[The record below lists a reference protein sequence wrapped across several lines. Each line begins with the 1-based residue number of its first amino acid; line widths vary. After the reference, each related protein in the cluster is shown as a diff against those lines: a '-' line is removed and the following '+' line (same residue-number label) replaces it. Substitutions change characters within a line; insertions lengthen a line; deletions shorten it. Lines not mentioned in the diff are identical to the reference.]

1 MSNFEV
7 LVQKIFISE
16 HPNADALEIGHIGD
30 PEGNQVVCRKGLYKT
45 GDLIVYI
52 GENSVVPEWVLKKYG
67 FWNEEKDKG
76 LLAGTK
82 GDRVKAVKLRDA
94 FSLGICIPVVLMDD
108 VPGTNNAYAIS
119 GEDGEVCIVEEGQD
133 VAEILGVTKY
143 EPPIPVH
150 MSGEVFNAG
159 QDVGVNYDIEDL
171 AKYPHV
177 LIEDEE
183 VQMTVKLHGTNCS
196 VTCVVGDGLNRDNI
210 SEWTEVGAGA
220 IAVGSKGLSAQGLFF
235 KNNEA
240 NAGNLYLNGT
250 RQYWEAITNYA
261 LVMGTD
267 GNFECITVVGE
278 VFGGAVQTGFDYGL
292 KAPEFRVFDV
302 YIGYRGRGFWLDDKV
317 LDNFCNLTGITRVPL
332 VYRGPYSREL
342 ARKLANDPE
351 SALPNVKHVRE
362 GVVIKPV
369 VERRDPV
376 LGRVVVKT
384 RSDAYMTRKGN
395 HTDYN

>member
-1 MSNFEV
+1 
-7 LVQKIFISE
+7 
-16 HPNADALEIGHIGD
+16 
-30 PEGNQVVCRKGLYKT
+30 
-45 GDLIVYI
+45 
-52 GENSVVPEWVLKKYG
+52 
-67 FWNEEKDKG
+67 
-76 LLAGTK
+76 
-82 GDRVKAVKLRDA
+82 
-94 FSLGICIPVVLMDD
+94 
-108 VPGTNNAYAIS
+108 
-119 GEDGEVCIVEEGQD
+119 
-133 VAEILGVTKY
+133 
-143 EPPIPVH
+143 
-150 MSGEVFNAG
+150 
-159 QDVGVNYDIEDL
+159 
-171 AKYPHV
+171 
-177 LIEDEE
+177 
-183 VQMTVKLHGTNCS
+183 
-196 VTCVVGDGLNRDNI
+196 
-210 SEWTEVGAGA
+210 
-220 IAVGSKGLSAQGLFF
+220 
-235 KNNEA
+235 
-240 NAGNLYLNGT
+240 LNGT